1 MTKAELV
8 KELRTR
14 TQASM
19 SECIKALDASEND
32 IEKAIV
38 WLREN
43 GAIKAANKLKNA
55 ATDGVTLA
63 KKVGNK
69 AILIEVNCQTDFV
82 AKNEN
87 FLAYANQILEEALAK
102 VESKEDFDKLIING
116 KPIAESGLDL
126 TAYIGEKIVFR
137 RGEILKANDQ
147 QTLGVY
153 THNNNRVAAII
164 LVDGKVEDEVVRN
177 VAMHAAAMRPRYLNE
192 QVVDQV
198 WLAKEREIIVN
209 QLEHEGKPVAFAAK
223 IIEGRLNKILKENC
237 LVDQSY
243 FKQPELTIEKYLKN
257 NNAVAVGYYS
267 YEVGEGIEKA
277 PQMSFADEVAAQM
290 KK

>member
-8 KELRTR
+8 KELRIR

-55 ATDGVTLA
+55 ATDGVVLA
-63 KKVGNK
+63 KKVNNK

-87 FLAYANQILEEALAK
+87 FLAYANQILEEALVK
-102 VESKEDFDKLIING
+102 VENKEDFDKLIING

-137 RGEILKANDQ
+137 RGEILKANDD

-192 QVVDQV
+192 KVVDKL

-209 QLEHEGKPVAFAAK
+209 QLEHEGKPAAFAAK
-223 IIEGRLNKILKENC
+223 IIDGRLNKILKENC

-257 NNAVAVGYYS
+257 NNAVAVGYFS

>member
-8 KELRTR
+8 KELRIR

-55 ATDGVTLA
+55 ATDGVVLA
-63 KKVGNK
+63 KKINNK

-102 VESKEDFDKLIING
+102 VENKEDFDKLIING

-137 RGEILKANDQ
+137 RGEILKANDD

-192 QVVDQV
+192 KVVDKL

-209 QLEHEGKPVAFAAK
+209 QLEHEGKPAAFAAK
-223 IIEGRLNKILKENC
+223 IIDGRLNKILKENC

-243 FKQPELTIEKYLKN
+243 FKQPELTIEKFLKN
-257 NNAVAVGYYS
+257 NNAVAVGYFS

>member
-8 KELRTR
+8 KELRIR

-55 ATDGVTLA
+55 ATDGVVLA
-63 KKVGNK
+63 KKINNK

-102 VESKEDFDKLIING
+102 VENKEDFDKLIING

-137 RGEILKANDQ
+137 RGEILKANDD

-192 QVVDQV
+192 KVVDKL

-209 QLEHEGKPVAFAAK
+209 QLEHEGKPAAFAAK
-223 IIEGRLNKILKENC
+223 IIDGRLNKILKENC

-257 NNAVAVGYYS
+257 NNAVAVGYFS

>member
-8 KELRTR
+8 KELRIR

-55 ATDGVTLA
+55 ATDGVVLA
-63 KKVGNK
+63 KKINNK

-102 VESKEDFDKLIING
+102 VENKEDFDKLIING

-137 RGEILKANDQ
+137 RGEILKANDD

-192 QVVDQV
+192 KVVDKL

-209 QLEHEGKPVAFAAK
+209 QLEYEGKPAAFAAK
-223 IIEGRLNKILKENC
+223 IIDGRLNKILKENC

-257 NNAVAVGYYS
+257 NNAVAVGYFS

>member
-8 KELRTR
+8 KELRIR

-55 ATDGVTLA
+55 ATDGVVLA
-63 KKVGNK
+63 KKINNK

-102 VESKEDFDKLIING
+102 VENKEDFDKLIING

-137 RGEILKANDQ
+137 RGEILKANDD

-192 QVVDQV
+192 KVVDKL

-209 QLEHEGKPVAFAAK
+209 QLEHEGKPAAFAVK
-223 IIEGRLNKILKENC
+223 IIDGRLNKILKENC

-257 NNAVAVGYYS
+257 NNAVAVGYFS

>member
-147 QTLGVY
+147 QTLVF
-153 THNNNRVAAII
+153 I
-164 LVDGKVEDEVVRN
+164 LT
-177 VAMHAAAMRPRYLNE
+177 
-192 QVVDQV
+192 
-198 WLAKEREIIVN
+198 I
-209 QLEHEGKPVAFAAK
+209 
-223 IIEGRLNKILKENC
+223 IIELLP
-237 LVDQSY
+237 L
-243 FKQPELTIEKYLKN
+243 F
-257 NNAVAVGYYS
+257 
-267 YEVGEGIEKA
+267 
-277 PQMSFADEVAAQM
+277 
-290 KK
+290 

>member
-8 KELRTR
+8 KELRIR

-55 ATDGVTLA
+55 ATDGVVLA
-63 KKVGNK
+63 KKINNK

-102 VESKEDFDKLIING
+102 VENKEDFDKLIING

-137 RGEILKANDQ
+137 RGEILKANDD

-192 QVVDQV
+192 KVVDKL

-209 QLEHEGKPVAFAAK
+209 QLEHEGKPAAFAAK
-223 IIEGRLNKILKENC
+223 IIDGRLNKILKENC

-257 NNAVAVGYYS
+257 NNAVAVGYFS
-267 YEVGEGIEKA
+267 YEVGEGIEKTS
-277 PQMSFADEVAAQM
+277 SFCCKNYWRAF
-290 KK
+290 K

>member
-177 VAMHAAAMRPRYLNE
+177 VAVHAAAMRPRYLNE

-209 QLEHEGKPVAFAAK
+209 QLEHEGKPAAFAAK

>member
-8 KELRTR
+8 KELRIR

-55 ATDGVTLA
+55 ATDGVVLA
-63 KKVGNK
+63 KKINNK

-102 VESKEDFDKLIING
+102 VENKEDFDKLIING

-137 RGEILKANDQ
+137 RGEILKADDD

-192 QVVDQV
+192 KVVDKL

-209 QLEHEGKPVAFAAK
+209 QLEHEGKPAAFAAK
-223 IIEGRLNKILKENC
+223 IIDGRLNKILKENC

-257 NNAVAVGYYS
+257 NNAVAVGYFS

>member
-1 MTKAELV
+1 MYK
-8 KELRTR
+8 R
-14 TQASM
+14 Q
-19 SECIKALDASEND
+19 
-32 IEKAIV
+32 
-38 WLREN
+38 
-43 GAIKAANKLKNA
+43 
-55 ATDGVTLA
+55 
-63 KKVGNK
+63 
-69 AILIEVNCQTDFV
+69 
-82 AKNEN
+82 
-87 FLAYANQILEEALAK
+87 
-102 VESKEDFDKLIING
+102 
-116 KPIAESGLDL
+116 
-126 TAYIGEKIVFR
+126 AYIGEKIVFR
-137 RGEILKANDQ
+137 RGEILKANDD

-192 QVVDQV
+192 KVVDKL

-209 QLEHEGKPVAFAAK
+209 QLEHEGKPAAFAAK
-223 IIEGRLNKILKENC
+223 IIDGRLNKILKENC

-257 NNAVAVGYYS
+257 NNAVAVGYFS

>member
-8 KELRTR
+8 KELRIR

-55 ATDGVTLA
+55 ATDGVVLA
-63 KKVGNK
+63 KKINNK

-102 VESKEDFDKLIING
+102 VENKEDFDKLIING

-137 RGEILKANDQ
+137 RGEILKANDD

-192 QVVDQV
+192 KVVDKL

-209 QLEHEGKPVAFAAK
+209 QLEHEGKPAAFAAK
-223 IIEGRLNKILKENC
+223 IIDGRLNKILKENC

-257 NNAVAVGYYS
+257 NNAVVVGYFS